1 MAMATPMP
9 GRQLLPETPSLQR
22 QPPHPKHKRLSAERR
37 KVIQP
42 WTRHESFQAALA
54 QPALQ
59 LHASDRWSA
68 REFMGSGHPYVAS
81 RAEYRALGLITD
93 PADERWHGLGAAVET
108 SPPAA
113 SGSVAAEGPA
123 PSADLARWHAWNQ
136 APRPA
141 LPAGIA
147 DYVQRKLPPAAA
159 PVPPGASAV
168 VESSATQAGHLSASL
183 DAEQVQALSA
193 AGEEKQ
199 VDADAAPPAPP
210 TAQDL
215 APAELMAVQADATPR
230 GTGSAEASAPASE
243 QRQQTRR
250 VGSAAD
256 DKVRLARVLAAS
268 TAGLGEAPTGALNMQ
283 EQVACVDLMRSCS
296 LFSFCT
302 RVQLAAVAAQ
312 LSRESFQRVLHIITL
327 HQEEEE
333 NLADPLLSMPPRGT
347 NPKLLSMPA
356 AASEHPSAV
365 VRSEEAPALLAVAGA
380 GDRDADLLSDE
391 VLGARA
397 VAGSFVDKL
406 IGELLGHSNG
416 NSEGR
421 NGDRGAEKPASAQV

>member
-1 MAMATPMP
+1 MRGAEASRRNAARKMAMATPMP

-199 VDADAAPPAPP
+199 VDVDAAPPAPP

-243 QRQQTRR
+243 QRQQTRWLR
-250 VGSAAD
+250 SGRQS
-256 DKVRLARVLAAS
+256 AAS
-268 TAGLGEAPTGALNMQ
+268 TCAGCIHSGIGRSTHRRAEHAGASR
-283 EQVACVDLMRSCS
+283 MRRSH
-296 LFSFCT
+296 
-302 RVQLAAVAAQ
+302 AQ
-312 LSRESFQRVLHIITL
+312 LLALLVLHEGSTGRSGGAALEGELSESFAYHYLTPGGRGESRRPTA
-327 HQEEEE
+327 
-333 NLADPLLSMPPRGT
+333 AD
-347 NPKLLSMPA
+347 
-356 AASEHPSAV
+356 
-365 VRSEEAPALLAVAGA
+365 
-380 GDRDADLLSDE
+380 
-391 VLGARA
+391 
-397 VAGSFVDKL
+397 
-406 IGELLGHSNG
+406 
-416 NSEGR
+416 
-421 NGDRGAEKPASAQV
+421 ASAWYQSETAFHAGRRF

>member
-1 MAMATPMP
+1 MP

-168 VESSATQAGHLSASL
+168 VESSATQAGHRSASL

-243 QRQQTRR
+243 QRQQTHCSRAWNQRPRR
-250 VGSAAD
+250 HCAARSPHRQARPWGVPLPLCRAPRWASLSAHPVPKERTPSAR
-256 DKVRLARVLAAS
+256 RLALDPPCRRRS
-268 TAGLGEAPTGALNMQ
+268 TPSPDPPVPAHHPAPG
-283 EQVACVDLMRSCS
+283 
-296 LFSFCT
+296 
-302 RVQLAAVAAQ
+302 
-312 LSRESFQRVLHIITL
+312 
-327 HQEEEE
+327 
-333 NLADPLLSMPPRGT
+333 PR
-347 NPKLLSMPA
+347 
-356 AASEHPSAV
+356 
-365 VRSEEAPALLAVAGA
+365 
-380 GDRDADLLSDE
+380 D
-391 VLGARA
+391 
-397 VAGSFVDKL
+397 
-406 IGELLGHSNG
+406 
-416 NSEGR
+416 
-421 NGDRGAEKPASAQV
+421 